1 MTLGS
6 IGRIFVEIGANTDGL
21 ERGLDRTKLGMNSL
35 GGVVKK
41 HGVAIGAGMTG
52 IGIASTVASQK
63 FTNSF
68 MAIDTAMAG
77 VRKTTGMTKDE
88 ITDMKNAF
96 VDMSKVMPSSA
107 AELANIGQIAGQLG
121 ITGKKNIMSFTEDIA
136 KMSVAFDMSADD
148 AATAMAKMAKI
159 YKVPIDR
166 VDNLGSAINVLGNTT
181 AATESQIMAYSM
193 TLGAVADTMGF
204 TATESLAIGATLVSM
219 GQDAS
224 GAGTGINS
232 ALTFISKDSATA
244 AEALGMTETAFK
256 DAFGKDPMDMI
267 IALAEQIGSI
277 QDPLEQNAAAV
288 DVFGSYGAKA
298 MVALSAD
305 IDGLKTNLGSSAEGF
320 EENVSLTE
328 EYANATDTLAAK
340 LQIVQNRQEAAAM
353 SMGEA
358 MAPATLLVADATA
371 TLADGI
377 SALPGPLQTVAG
389 TSLVF
394 GQSLTAL
401 GPLMMAAS
409 AINWTHAASAWGMIA
424 PYLAVIAPVL
434 AVVAVLY
441 ILEKKFGLVTKTI
454 DLLKTGFGSLVDW
467 LSTALVA
474 GIELAQDTVTKFG
487 DKLLFILSPIG
498 AIIYAFKNWDQIK
511 SIVMNI
517 LGSVV
522 GYINGLIGS
531 FGSAGRGLM
540 DAFVSGITA
549 GMNRA
554 VAKVRD
560 KVAEIRD
567 LLPGSDA
574 KEGPLSDITASGQA
588 LMSTFEKGIN
598 SSTARPAE
606 AFAARAP
613 DVGAVGG
620 GVGGGAGTTS
630 SSSSISIGEVH
641 LSKDYDFEA
650 LMRDIDRHQ
659 QSKRMQRGIGT
670 V

>member
-1 MTLGS
+1 MALGS
-6 IGRIFVEIGANTDGL
+6 LGRIFVEIGANTDGL
-21 ERGLDRTKLGMNSL
+21 ERGLDRSRSGVKSL
-35 GGVVKK
+35 GGAVKK

-52 IGIASTVASQK
+52 MGIASVVASQK
-63 FTNSF
+63 CTNSF

-88 ITDMKNAF
+88 IADMKNAF
-96 VDMSKVMPSSA
+96 VGMSKVMPSSA

-121 ITGKKNIMSFTEDIA
+121 ISGKENIMSFTEDIA
-136 KMSVAFDMSADD
+136 KMAVAFDMGAED

-159 YKVPIDR
+159 YKIPISE

-193 TLGAVADTMGF
+193 TLGAVANTMGF
-204 TATESLAIGATLVSM
+204 SATESLAMGATLVSM

-224 GAGTGINS
+224 KAGTGINA
-232 ALTFISKDSATA
+232 ALTFISKDTETA
-244 AEALGMTETAFK
+244 AEALGMTEEAFK
-256 DAFGKDPMDMI
+256 AAFGKDPMNMMV
-267 IALAEQIGSI
+267 ALAEKIGSI
-277 QDPLEQNAAAV
+277 QDPLEQNALAV

-305 IDGLKTNLGSSAEGF
+305 VEGLKSNLDSSAKGF
-320 EENVSLTE
+320 EENTSLTE
-328 EYANATDTLAAK
+328 EYANAIDTLAAE
-340 LQIVQNRQEAAAM
+340 LQLVENRQEAAAM
-353 SMGEA
+353 SMGAA

-401 GPLMMAAS
+401 GPLIMAAS
-409 AINWTHAASAWGMIA
+409 TMNWAHAASAWGMIA

-454 DLLKTGFGSLVDW
+454 DLAKAGFNVLVDW

-474 GIELAQDTVTKFG
+474 GIELAKTVISGLG
-487 DKLLFILSPIG
+487 DKLLFVLGPIG
-498 AIIYAFKNWDQIK
+498 AVIYAFRNWEQITG
-511 SIVMNI
+511 IVSGI
-517 LGSVV
+517 LNRVV
-522 GYINGLIGS
+522 GFITGLTGR

-540 DAFVSGITA
+540 NAFVSGVTA
-549 GMNRA
+549 GIRRA
-554 VAKVRD
+554 VAKVREGLA
-560 KVAEIRD
+560 KIRR
-567 LLPGSDA
+567 LMPGSDA
-574 KEGPLSDITASGQA
+574 KEGPLSDITSSGQA
-588 LMSTFEKGIN
+588 LMATFEKGIN

-613 DVGAVGG
+613 DVGAVGNA
-620 GVGGGAGTTS
+620 GVGVGTTS
-630 SSSSISIGEVH
+630 NSSSISIGEVH

-650 LMRDIDRHQ
+650 LMKDIDRHQ

-670 V
+670 I